1 MALRGTS
8 RHDRQAGLVSA
19 SSLKAQSL
27 AIHRSSSRH
36 HQVYWGSPGAAVL
49 AFWTMTKPVPPAGP
63 GVPLAAALFDATLRF
78 CEELGDLWCTL
89 KDVSPV
95 PVKPVRLQILRDVP
109 HVIPYQGSKRAL
121 AHAIIPL
128 LPEDTSTLIEPFAG
142 SAAITI
148 AARYSGVA
156 KNAIISDINAPL
168 MALWERI
175 LADPKKLADDYES
188 LWLEQQQDP
197 RTFYDAARVKFNATK
212 EPHLLLYLLARCVK
226 AAVRYSKSGDF
237 NQSPDNR
244 RLGAVP
250 STMRRRLVDTSRTL
264 GQTVAASGDYADLLS
279 TADRSSVVYMDPPY
293 QGVSNVRDHR
303 YMRGLER
310 LDFEEHLRNA
320 VNAGVSFILSYD
332 AVTESK
338 KYGDAISSELDLT
351 HLHVIAG
358 RSSQATLQGISKV
371 TVESLYLSPALVE
384 RLGGEDQVAR
394 RLGGPVASTDQA
406 SGSAYD
412 WAPSCGIS

>member
-1 MALRGTS
+1 
-8 RHDRQAGLVSA
+8 
-19 SSLKAQSL
+19 
-27 AIHRSSSRH
+27 
-36 HQVYWGSPGAAVL
+36 
-49 AFWTMTKPVPPAGP
+49 
-63 GVPLAAALFDATLRF
+63 
-78 CEELGDLWCTL
+78 
-89 KDVSPV
+89 
-95 PVKPVRLQILRDVP
+95 VRLQILRDVP

-128 LPEDTSTLIEPFAG
+128 LPADTSTLIEPFAG
-142 SAAITI
+142 SAAIAI

-264 GQTVAASGDYADLLS
+264 AQTVAASGDYADLLS

-338 KYGDAISSELDLT
+338 KYGDVISSELDLT

-358 RSSQATLQGISKV
+358 RSSQATLQGISKI

-412 WAPSCGIS
+412 WATSCRIS